1 TWECSHLRGGRF
13 AATMIVLPHG
23 LFYGRVDMATDPADI
38 ITRYT
43 EGRVDP
49 RHLRGRSSYPAA
61 VQDAQHR
68 ARPLLGDDRI
78 DALAPLDVTDVD
90 DAGHVALTLAGP
102 LGPIGVRLRGT
113 FCEPIS
119 TMCQARSA
127 GPVTQW
133 ELVSISALE

>member
-1 TWECSHLRGGRF
+1 
-13 AATMIVLPHG
+13 
-23 LFYGRVDMATDPADI
+23 MAVDPADI
-38 ITRYT
+38 ITRFT

-61 VQDAQHR
+61 VQVAQHHAR
-68 ARPLLGDDRI
+68 AAFGDERI

-90 DAGHVALTLAGP
+90 DGGHVVITLQGP
-102 LGPIGVRLRGT
+102 RGPIGVRLRET
-113 FCEPIS
+113 FSEPIF

-127 GPVTQW
+127 GPVKQW